1 MSLNSKKYY
10 FVIEATDATKST
22 ISQKFPDI
30 TVDYCGNGATLPY
43 VTNKTIPKPVDL
55 TFNGDKKV
63 IGSGS
68 VEDGF
73 EFTAE
78 LKNYSKKIDGKEAG
92 YVSDKLDSEYSA
104 TGTNKGSKITFGS
117 CCGILDYPAYR

>member
-1 MSLNSKKYY
+1 MAL
-10 FVIEATDATKST
+10 
-22 ISQKFPDI
+22 
-30 TVDYCGNGATLPY
+30 TLPY

-63 IGSGS
+63 IGSAS
-68 VEDGF
+68 VADGF

-92 YVSDKLDSEYSA
+92 YVSDKLD
-104 TGTNKGSKITFGS
+104 KSKYLQQEPTKAPRLRLVLFLLTMKELIHS
-117 CCGILDYPAYR
+117 RLLKQILKEPMFMTILLIK